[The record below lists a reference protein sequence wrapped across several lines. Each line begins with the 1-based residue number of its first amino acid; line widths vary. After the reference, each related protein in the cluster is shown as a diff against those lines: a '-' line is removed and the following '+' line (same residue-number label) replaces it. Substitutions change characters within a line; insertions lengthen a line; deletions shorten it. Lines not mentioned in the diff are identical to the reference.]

1 MYANA
6 PAVEE
11 CQMRRGKAV
20 RPVAELRLRSHPSVQ
35 PSVRLGGWGASATS
49 RHVPTALPCPTD
61 YIDPFDT
68 GSSVRAV
75 HFCLPAPGCYLPVET
90 PRAAQ
95 PGSAR
100 HGHLVCI
107 KSRVRDCQC
116 ACQCNVRLVSRVL
129 AHVALT
135 SDTHCA

>member
-20 RPVAELRLRSHPSVQ
+20 RPVAESRLRSHPCVQ
-35 PSVRLGGWGASATS
+35 PSVRLGSWGASATS
-49 RHVPTALPCPTD
+49 RHVPTALPCL
-61 YIDPFDT
+61 PFDT
-68 GSSVRAV
+68 GSSLRAV
-75 HFCLPAPGCYLPVET
+75 HFCLPAPGRYLPVET